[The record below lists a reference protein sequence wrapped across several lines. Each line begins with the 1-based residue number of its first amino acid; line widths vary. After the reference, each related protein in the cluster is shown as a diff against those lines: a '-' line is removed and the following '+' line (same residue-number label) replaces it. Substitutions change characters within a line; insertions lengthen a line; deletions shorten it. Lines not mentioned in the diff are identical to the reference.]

1 MITTL
6 IGLLACG
13 SLVWLARRAVG
24 LSLPGA
30 SYHPR
35 CHHCGLAVGEQN
47 PGTRPL
53 GWVVVGCA
61 TCDP

>member
-1 MITTL
+1 MIAAQ
-6 IGLLACG
+6 ILACT
-13 SLVWLARRAVG
+13 SLAWLARRAVG

-35 CHHCGLAVGEQN
+35 CHHCGLAVGAQN
-47 PGTRPL
+47 PATQPL
-53 GWVVVGCA
+53 GGVAVGCA